1 MDPANDTVRIKNKL
15 NASTRKTYGHFSWL
29 WRLLGNSVE
38 NPVEP
43 GKEFATKTRYNE
55 VVKLVKNQ
63 SDRFADVERMEYAC
77 FQTLRLSKYSSIA
90 IARSFRFA
98 PTFLSHR
105 CISSLVKSDPANR
118 TRNTRLFGVLS
129 CISLTSEIRFKGFC
143 KIRDSSAARVVAFY
157 VNVPRLPSS
166 SVLIKIS
173 LAELCS
179 EMENLKRYSRT
190 RELFPRRGRPR
201 INVER
206 TNSRKQLNSLI
217 R

>member
-1 MDPANDTVRIKNKL
+1 MER
-15 NASTRKTYGHFSWL
+15 NAS
-29 WRLLGNSVE
+29 
-38 NPVEP
+38 PD
-43 GKEFATKTRYNE
+43 AC
-55 VVKLVKNQ
+55 
-63 SDRFADVERMEYAC
+63 AC

-98 PTFLSHR
+98 RTFLSHR
-105 CISSLVKSDPANR
+105 CISSLVNSDPANR
-118 TRNTRLFGVLS
+118 IRNTANSRILRLFEVLS

-143 KIRDSSAARVVAFY
+143 KIRESSVARVLAFY

-166 SVLIKIS
+166 SVSIKIS

-179 EMENLKRYSRT
+179 GMENLKRYSRT